1 MRHYLQW
8 HVVYLLMPC
17 AGMLLPRST
26 WKRVPDQRRHDRSKR
41 NNIRCELS
49 PWYNILYPQI
59 TRNVSVNSRLDPE
72 ESRFFFQYMILHHQK
87 NHTDEDNKVSE
98 YLDDSPKKV
107 WQQDTIIAKDP
118 RQEFLRNVIS
128 DIDHPGSKKLGKL
141 NLDMNQYLGG
151 QCFIVK

>member
-1 MRHYLQW
+1 
-8 HVVYLLMPC
+8 
-17 AGMLLPRST
+17 
-26 WKRVPDQRRHDRSKR
+26 
-41 NNIRCELS
+41 
-49 PWYNILYPQI
+49 
-59 TRNVSVNSRLDPE
+59 
-72 ESRFFFQYMILHHQK
+72 MILHHQK

-141 NLDMNQYLGG
+141 NLDTNQYLGG